1 MKRNK
6 QYAVFHHWVFA
17 LAIPAVLLAASA
29 LQTHAQAPPPTA
41 LADVIIE
48 HGKIYTENPAHP
60 WAEAV
65 ATSGE
70 KILAVGD
77 DLQIAKFRG
86 PKTQIIDAHGR
97 VVLPGFTDSHIH
109 FLEGSISLDQVD
121 LNGAR
126 TIPEIQ
132 KKLRA
137 YATAHPSTPWI
148 LGQGWS
154 YDVFPP
160 TGMPDKRIL
169 DEVFPDR
176 PVYLESYD
184 SHSAWAN
191 SKALQL
197 AGVKRD
203 TPDPLDGM
211 IVRDPQSHEATGA
224 LKENATNI
232 VSRAAPKPTREEKLA
247 AYRSGLSLAA
257 KNGLVRV
264 HSAGG
269 DFDDLDLLDALRQSG
284 QLTLRFYVAKK
295 IQPPALLPEDV
306 SAILAA
312 RAKYHNDWIAAGAAK
327 FFMDGVVESHTA
339 AMLAPYSDDPSVSG
353 TPNWQADKY
362 DAAVAELDR
371 NSIQIF
377 THAIGDRAVRM
388 ALDAYQQ
395 AESKNAHIDS
405 RDRIEHIETISP
417 LDIPRF
423 SALGVIASMQPL
435 HAYPDEDTGV
445 WVRSVGPD
453 RQKYA
458 FAWNSL
464 LQAGAHLAFGSDWE
478 VVTLNPWPGVQCAVT
493 RQTEEGTPPGGWN
506 PAERITVAQ
515 AIHAYTLGAAY
526 SSHREKTEGS
536 IEPGKLADLIII
548 SQNPFQV
555 APSKL
560 GKTEV
565 LTTIVGGRV
574 IYQSKESEAAGAKE

>member
-1 MKRNK
+1 LKRNK
-6 QYAVFHHWVFA
+6 QYAAFHPWVFA
-17 LAIPAVLLAASA
+17 LAIFAALLAASV
-29 LQTHAQAPPPTA
+29 LRTHAQVSPPTA
-41 LADVIIE
+41 LADVIVE

-65 ATSGE
+65 AATGE

-77 DLQIAKFRG
+77 NLQIAKFRG

-121 LNGAR
+121 LNGAK

-132 KKLRA
+132 KKLRD
-137 YATAHPSTPWI
+137 YATTHQSSPWI

-160 TGMPDKRIL
+160 TGMPDKKIL

-197 AGVKRD
+197 AGVTRD
-203 TPDPLDGM
+203 TPDPLDGL
-211 IVRDPQSHEATGA
+211 IVRDPQTHEATGA

-232 VSRAAPKPTREEKLA
+232 ISRATPKPTREEKLA
-247 AYRSGLSLAA
+247 AYRNGLALAA
-257 KNGLVRV
+257 KNGLVRA

-306 SAILAA
+306 SSILAA
-312 RAKYHNDWIAAGAAK
+312 RAKYHDDWIAAGAAK

-339 AMLAPYSDDPSVSG
+339 AMLAPYSDDPAVSG
-353 TPNWQADKY
+353 APNWQAEKY

-371 NSIQIF
+371 NNIQIF

-395 AESKNAHIDS
+395 AETKNDHTDS

-417 LDIPRF
+417 QDIQRF

-445 WVRSVGPD
+445 WVHNVGLE

-478 VVTLNPWPGVQCAVT
+478 IVTLNPWPGVQCAVT
-493 RQTEEGTPPGGWN
+493 RQTEEGTPADGWI
-506 PAERITVAQ
+506 PEERITVAQ

-536 IEPGKLADLIII
+536 IEPGKLADLIIV

-555 APSKL
+555 APSTL

-565 LTTIVGGRV
+565 LTTIVGGHV
-574 IYQSKESEAAGAKE
+574 VYQSKDNEAEGAKE